1 VYGRQNGQ
9 GTFIYLNGDKY
20 EGKWKDGEID
30 EGTLTWKDGV
40 KNAGEYKGG
49 QMWNGTK
56 YDKDGNI
63 LYKIV
68 NGKRIKQ
75 LSYLYRFGECCD
87 FKWEVFGQKDI
98 NPKYQGQV
106 KDGIPNG
113 QGTLTWSN
121 GNKYVGIWKDGEENG
136 QGTFTYHNGRKYV
149 GEYKDEKPRNGIYYD
164 KNRKSK

>member
-56 YDKDGNI
+56 YDKVGNI

-68 NGKRIKQ
+68 NGKKDKTII
-75 LSYLYRFGECCD
+75 LSL
-87 FKWEVFGQKDI
+87 
-98 NPKYQGQV
+98 
-106 KDGIPNG
+106 
-113 QGTLTWSN
+113 
-121 GNKYVGIWKDGEENG
+121 
-136 QGTFTYHNGRKYV
+136 
-149 GEYKDEKPRNGIYYD
+149 
-164 KNRKSK
+164 